1 MDVCGAI
8 SVNLIFSKEAMCG
21 LHYLRTGSSTN
32 LLPRQEEI
40 GGPHWTF
47 GNYPYVIDPTNT
59 GNIVTTYKKVC
70 ISLLRMH

>member
-1 MDVCGAI
+1 
-8 SVNLIFSKEAMCG
+8 MCG

-70 ISLLRMH
+70 ISLLRMHWAICLSNSLDYRIFFFL